1 MPRARHKGRGQHAP
15 PCASPLTRPKDR
27 SASSNGVKAYV
38 AVALE
43 KYEAEREF
51 IFSPL
56 SAGANVY
63 EKVEKIFSY
72 GFIWNKKRKFAQK
85 HDKNFYHEKSAKK
98 SNISM

>member
-63 EKVEKIFSY
+63 EKVEKKKN
-72 GFIWNKKRKFAQK
+72 FIWVHMKQK
-85 HDKNFYHEKSAKK
+85 EK
-98 SNISM
+98 ICPET